1 MATKAVSIILT
12 DGTLNGV
19 IAMQIVNS
27 STELSAAPRE
37 SVSDLI
43 DSVGS
48 KYGVYLL
55 LSDDKV
61 YVGQASD
68 LSRRIKNH
76 TIGKDWWNRAVV
88 ITTSDDSLTH
98 TDIDYM
104 EAKFIAKAQKNNTL
118 DCDNKTGGNATK
130 VSNMQKIKL
139 DQHIEESILLL
150 EIIGITVLSE
160 VPKKNDGKKPIF
172 APTGKTGQ
180 SLPNVEVVKSTL
192 FEELQ
197 KCDKN
202 NTPKQ
207 KKKHTMNF
215 LGQQGLSFGNF
226 LTYAGSQKS
235 KNVFWANPR
244 VACLS
249 NDWDIVLNNYESRE
263 IICVRVPAGTFT
275 YMHDGCNQGF
285 NTRIKDNTL
294 CLDFN
299 VTQDKFVD
307 VRSQY
312 DLTPYI
318 TKRIKY

>member
-19 IAMQIVNS
+19 IAMQIVNG

-76 TIGKDWWNRAVV
+76 TTGKDWWNRAVV

-104 EAKFIAKAQKNNTL
+104 EAKFIAKAHKNNTL

-150 EIIGITVLSE
+150 EIIGINVLSE
-160 VPKKNDGKKPIF
+160 ITKKNDCKKSIL
-172 APTGKTGQ
+172 APAIKSKPVVQ
-180 SLPNVEVVKSTL
+180 NDEVVPFDL
-192 FEELQ
+192 FAELQ
-197 KCDKN
+197 KCDQDKK
-202 NTPKQ
+202 TKQ
-207 KKKHTMNF
+207 KKKVT
-215 LGQQGLSFGNF
+215 LEYLSQQGLVFGEY
-226 LTYAGSQKS
+226 LTYACSQKS
-235 KNVFWANPR
+235 KKVFWANPR
-244 VACLS
+244 VAFLS
-249 NDWDIVLNNYESRE
+249 NDWDIVLNNYETRE
-263 IICVRVPAGTFT
+263 IICLKVPAKTFT
-275 YMHDGCNQGF
+275 YKSDRSKDGF
-285 NTRIKDNTL
+285 NTRIKNDAL
-294 CLDFN
+294 CLDIN
-299 VTQDKFVD
+299 
-307 VRSQY
+307 
-312 DLTPYI
+312 LTINELIDTGSRFELSPYI
-318 TKRIKY
+318 TKRVKY

>member
-19 IAMQIVNS
+19 IAMQIVNG

-76 TIGKDWWNRAVV
+76 TTGKDWWNRAVV

-104 EAKFIAKAQKNNTL
+104 EAKFISKAQKNNTL

-150 EIIGITVLSE
+150 EIIGINVLSE
-160 VPKKNDGKKPIF
+160 VTNKNIGKKSIL
-172 APTGKTGQ
+172 APNPEVAPRVPAVETVKTN
-180 SLPNVEVVKSTL
+180 LY
-192 FEELQ
+192 EELME
-197 KCDKN
+197 CDRN
-202 NTPKQ
+202 NKPKQ
-207 KKKHTMNF
+207 KKKVTLKF
-215 LGQQGLSFGNF
+215 LSQQGLVFGNC
-226 LTYAGSQKS
+226 LTYAGSQKV

-244 VACLS
+244 VAFLS
-249 NDWDIVLNNYESRE
+249 NDWDIVLNNYETRE
-263 IICVRVPAGTFT
+263 IIYIKIPANTFV
-275 YMHDGCNQGF
+275 YRHEGCEEGF
-285 NTRIKDNTL
+285 NTRFKDNTL

-299 VTQDKFVD
+299 LSKDKFVD
-307 VRSQY
+307 DHSQY
-312 DLTPYI
+312 DLSSYI
-318 TKRIKY
+318 IKRFKY

>member
-19 IAMQIVNS
+19 IAMQIVNG

-76 TIGKDWWNRAVV
+76 TTGKDWWNRAVV

-104 EAKFIAKAQKNNTL
+104 ESKFIAKANKNNTL

-150 EIIGITVLSE
+150 EIIGINVLSE
-160 VPKKNDGKKPIF
+160 LPKNTQQKSILAPKNKPNNKAQTQNTPF
-172 APTGKTGQ
+172 DLYA
-180 SLPNVEVVKSTL
+180 
-192 FEELQ
+192 ELQ
-197 KCDKN
+197 LCDKN
-202 NTPKQ
+202 KN
-207 KKKHTMNF
+207 KKKNPTLTF
-215 LGQQGLSFGNF
+215 LKLQGITFGSN
-226 LTYAGSQKS
+226 LTYAGSQKD
-235 KNVFWANPR
+235 KNIFWANPN
-244 VACLS
+244 VNILNS
-249 NDWDIVLNNYESRE
+249 DWDIVLNNYSTRE
-263 IICVRVPAGTFT
+263 IICIKIPANTFT
-275 YMHDGCNQGF
+275 YKDKNNNIGF
-285 NTRIKDNTL
+285 KTRVKKDTL
-294 CLDFN
+294 QLDFN

-307 VRSQY
+307 IYSKY
-312 DLTPYI
+312 DLSPYI
-318 TKRIKY
+318 TDRIKY

>member
-19 IAMQIVNS
+19 IAMQIVNG

-76 TIGKDWWNRAVV
+76 TTGKDWWNRAVV

-104 EAKFIAKAQKNNTL
+104 ESKFIAKANKNNTL

-150 EIIGITVLSE
+150 EIIGINVLSE
-160 VPKKNDGKKPIF
+160 VPKKGSVQKSIL
-172 APTGKTGQ
+172 APKNKTPPTQQ
-180 SLPNVEVVKSTL
+180 SVQNTTFDLYS
-192 FEELQ
+192 EL
-197 KCDKN
+197 KACDKN
-202 NTPKQ
+202 KKQ
-207 KKKHTMNF
+207 KKQPTLTF
-215 LGQQGLSFGNF
+215 LKLQGFMFGKN
-226 LTYAGSQKS
+226 LTYAGSQKD
-235 KNVFWANPR
+235 KNVFWANPN
-244 VACLS
+244 VNILN
-249 NDWDIVLNNYESRE
+249 NDWDIILNNYSTRE
-263 IICVRVPAGTFT
+263 IICIKIPANTFT
-275 YMHDGCNQGF
+275 YKQEDCNAGFKTRVKDG
-285 NTRIKDNTL
+285 TL

-307 VRSQY
+307 IYSKY
-312 DLTPYI
+312 DLSSYI
-318 TKRIKY
+318 TERIKY